1 LKRKSDTNVRF
12 FVRFFL
18 RVRQMSES
26 EGVRKMSESERV
38 RQMSESDTKVRF
50 FLKRVRPNNVETC

>member
-1 LKRKSDTNVRF
+1 
-12 FVRFFL
+12 
-18 RVRQMSES
+18 MSES

-38 RQMSESDTKVRF
+38 RQMSESDTNFRF

>member
-1 LKRKSDTNVRF
+1 
-12 FVRFFL
+12 
-18 RVRQMSES
+18 MSES